1 MRECASLRA
10 EPQEL
15 QLEIEQQTSMRTQAA
30 LQRNKQDAEEKRTTI
45 SHQQEQER
53 RTAEYKARL
62 DSELYQSKLE
72 EPEVFLGFGK
82 MFGKPLSPEVVE
94 EMHFAFIYA
103 EEHHDSCTPQNVQT
117 VWKWCEQDGAADALN
132 AWKRFCDMLKETE
145 KILGAIDA
153 PQLLLK
159 HGASVTSGD
168 ITVFMGEQAV
178 KVGSIV
184 EFIVRRSSMLIMLG
198 TGFKMPKYLDS
209 VQKYISTARTPSAS
223 APEVPDMARALELLV
238 HAGALPTEKSQE
250 EGSDLGRAAY
260 FLDTTLANT
269 SSQRVG
275 KLGYFGKLRGAVIAA
290 LLGISQLKHRLNRAL
305 LQQPRMAGKAW

>member
-30 LQRNKQDAEEKRTTI
+30 LQRNKQDAEEKRRTI

-72 EPEVFLGFGK
+72 DQQKQIDQQLQMQHEQFLRQEEMRK
-82 MFGKPLSPEVVE
+82 RNNMELEEETVVE

-103 EEHHDSCTPQNVQT
+103 E
-117 VWKWCEQDGAADALN
+117 DGAADALN

-153 PQLLLK
+153 PLRDTGERATHRAAEVGNLQNLKWLVENGADINATTAPALQLSPAGDQTLGLTPVLVA
-159 HGASVTSGD
+159 ASFGQT
-168 ITVFMGEQAV
+168 
-178 KVGSIV
+178 K
-184 EFIVRRSSMLIMLG
+184 
-198 TGFKMPKYLDS
+198 
-209 VQKYISTARTPSAS
+209 
-223 APEVPDMARALELLV
+223 ALEFLKSV
-238 HAGALPTEKSQE
+238 GADLNLARVDGATALDLALDQE
-250 EGSDLGRAAY
+250 HSETAAW
-260 FLDTTLANT
+260 LEQNGVARVLA
-269 SSQRVG
+269 
-275 KLGYFGKLRGAVIAA
+275 
-290 LLGISQLKHRLNRAL
+290 
-305 LQQPRMAGKAW
+305 